1 MLRGSLTAA
10 VGGEKSVSPA
20 DTRSSRAYLNTCVV
34 LREIAEHELKQ
45 GAGVMF
51 PWVRY
56 PVMGLYKLFYN
67 FHIEG
72 TENIP
77 HDKPIILASNHR
89 SYADPVILTMP
100 MKLPVS
106 YMAKEELFRN
116 KLFGWFIR
124 KLGAFPV
131 KRGAGDMSVIDD
143 SIAVLNSGRHL
154 VIFPEGTRSKDGKVG
169 KGKSGVA
176 LIAAKSGADVVPCG
190 ICFEGEKLHFRSKLT
205 LKFGKV
211 IKTEE
216 LHIEGSS
223 PKELKAVKQRI
234 MGAITELVE
243 GTPAALPE
251 PAKATALED
260 KHDESAD

>member
-1 MLRGSLTAA
+1 MYA
-10 VGGEKSVSPA
+10 
-20 DTRSSRAYLNTCVV
+20 
-34 LREIAEHELKQ
+34 
-45 GAGVMF
+45 
-51 PWVRY
+51 WVRY
-56 PVMGLYKLFYN
+56 PVMGLYKLFYD

-77 HDKPIILASNHR
+77 QGKPVILASNHR

-106 YMAKEELFRN
+106 YMAKEELFHN

-143 SIAVLNSGRHL
+143 SISILESGRNL

-211 IKTEE
+211 IKAED
-216 LHIEGSS
+216 LHIEDGS
-223 PKELKAVKQRI
+223 PKELKKVKQRI
-234 MGAITELVE
+234 MEAITELVE
-243 GTPAALPE
+243 GTPAALPVAE
-251 PAKATALED
+251 SVPAIED
-260 KHDESAD
+260 KSNEGAD